1 MEIIRLLD
9 YIDFCF
15 YYSEY
20 FSLLSNFILLYNT
33 IYKGLIRFERFFL
46 IFLSEYRF
54 FPMIYGGK
62 TLFSFVFQHSIV
74 SQFIS
79 NTDKAKQP
87 LYSVR
92 SPYPYAAITVCQM
105 GLAPYL
111 TGTSHPTY
119 RFLFSA

>member
-9 YIDFCF
+9 YIDFFF

-33 IYKGLIRFERFFL
+33 IYKGLIRLERFFL

-62 TLFSFVFQHSIV
+62 TLFSFVFLIFV
-74 SQFIS
+74 K
-79 NTDKAKQP
+79 N
-87 LYSVR
+87 LV
-92 SPYPYAAITVCQM
+92 
-105 GLAPYL
+105 
-111 TGTSHPTY
+111 TY
-119 RFLFSA
+119 RTTSAAAAKPKHGGIGIDPAVADELSISCKIKIVK